1 MSIDEHDE
9 DDLNES
15 FEEAVEDEALEV
27 ASAASG
33 SGGGEAPRALDE
45 DAELRTVSSRQ
56 QLRDEVEDEIERFL
70 ASGGKITVLEP
81 ELSADPPRRPSTNY
95 GGRPI

>member
-1 MSIDEHDE
+1 MSIDEQDE

-15 FEEAVEDEALEV
+15 FEDAVEDEAETT
-27 ASAASG
+27 AASD
-33 SGGGEAPRALDE
+33 GGGGGGSSADDD

-56 QLRDEVEDEIERFL
+56 KLRDEMEDEIEKFL
-70 ASGGKITVLEP
+70 ARGGKITVVDP
-81 ELSADPPRRPSTNY
+81 EVTSDPPKRPESNY